1 MISLDLFPLWKS
13 LFSDKN
19 TSSWNSSPKTNF
31 FKYFGF
37 ILTNS
42 LHQFDRFENYTRTV
56 LLVKTKKFWDGVEV
70 SVVAPSE
77 QSESTI
83 ITQLRGYGMAR
94 ALHNSRKTLENS
106 LRKRQFVSARSRN
119 SVFLFQ
125 FIPGKSPELITCINK
140 EWKARSSCKLGSI
153 KCLCTGMGANF
164 KLTHCIIEWK
174 IIIVLTGEPLM
185 ELRLLYNLK

>member
-19 TSSWNSSPKTNF
+19 KSSWNSSPKTNF
-31 FKYFGF
+31 FKYFWF
-37 ILTNS
+37 ILTYL
-42 LHQFDRFENYTRTV
+42 LHQLDSLENYTRTV
-56 LLVKTKKFWDGVEV
+56 LLVKTTKCWDGGGSV
-70 SVVAPSE
+70 SGCPQRAKRVYYNNAAP
-77 QSESTI
+77 
-83 ITQLRGYGMAR
+83 R